1 LIGTVAPPLIEFRVP
16 KPSTGAAKPANWNA
30 TVTVNPPVARL
41 PAASAA
47 TQVTWV
53 VPGANGRCLSLTDTN
68 LGDLDPSTA

>member
-1 LIGTVAPPLIEFRVP
+1 
-16 KPSTGAAKPANWNA
+16 
-30 TVTVNPPVARL
+30 VTVNPPVARL
-41 PAASAA
+41 PAVSAA